1 MSTENS
7 KNKFNE
13 VLLRLKF
20 NTGVSEDQ
28 GIAALLG
35 FDPNTFAGRKRRG
48 ALPEAQI
55 KNLCYEKG
63 LDFEWIM
70 TGISEKGK
78 IAEVNGSEKTIII
91 NGNNHRAH
99 INTTVKDPQP
109 GYSGNPALASLAAVA
124 ENLDKKRQWKL
135 LGVALDLQE
144 EQEAEKTSEK
154 ER

>member
-1 MSTENS
+1 MSIENS

-20 NTGVSEDQ
+20 NTGVQEDQ

-35 FDPNTFAGRKRRG
+35 FDANTFAGRKRRG

-55 KNLCYEKG
+55 KNLCYERG
-63 LDFEWIM
+63 LDYDWIM
-70 TGISEKGK
+70 TGTSDKAKLAEIS
-78 IAEVNGSEKTIII
+78 GSEKTITI

-99 INTTVKDPQP
+99 INTTVKEPQS
-109 GYSGNPALASLAAVA
+109 GYGSSPALASINAIA
-124 ENLDKKRQWKL
+124 EGLDRKRQWKL

-144 EQEAEKTSEK
+144 EQEAEKNI
-154 ER
+154 